1 MQDPKQTQFSI
12 LNNNNEYYRKMKK
25 NLSCIIA
32 FLTLTTVAN
41 ADGLVVADVGIQPGK
56 TATVQVALNSTGETY
71 RAILFTLSLPEGVSI
86 VTDEFGEPVTLA
98 DTHLA
103 TAGYN
108 VTANH
113 LDDGS
118 NRFAVMNTSGNVV
131 IPTKCGPLFS
141 FTIEANSAL
150 VSGTVLAG
158 ILSDIKLTDAYAV
171 DHHIDNMTFQI
182 TIEET
187 RTILNESST
196 TAPMGSDG
204 AVNVRVKRTIKANE
218 WSTICL
224 PFAMSADQIT
234 EAFGNN
240 VTWELAS
247 FNGYTITEDN
257 DDNIIG
263 ITVKFNSATSIA
275 ANTPCLIKVS
285 DNVTEFTVDG
295 VEIAPIEEPKVTKG
309 RGKMY
314 GNYVAGTE
322 LDYGCLFLS
331 GNQFWYSIGDTKIKA
346 FRGYFDFR
354 DYLTEFEENYSSRI
368 VMSFDDATGI
378 TNTNSTN
385 DTNEWYTVS
394 GVKVEKPVR
403 KGLYINNGHKV
414 VVK

>member
-1 MQDPKQTQFSI
+1 MDNVIYIKPFNAAAGTQTNVSICMKNTAEIRSFQFD
-12 LNNNNEYYRKMKK
+12 LY
-25 NLSCIIA
+25 
-32 FLTLTTVAN
+32 
-41 ADGLVVADVGIQPGK
+41 
-56 TATVQVALNSTGETY
+56 
-71 RAILFTLSLPEGVSI
+71 LPEGITAVKSSKGRIQGSLSAGRLPEEDMHSLTFSEHEGGVIRFLCDSEYGDTFTGNDGEIATLQVNISGTMADGDYPI
-86 VTDEFGEPVTLA
+86 VMKDMKLSEVDIANYYLA
-98 DTHLA
+98 DDIET
-103 TAGYN
+103 T
-108 VTANH
+108 VTIGEADTRVL
-113 LDDGS
+113 LD
-118 NRFAVMNTSGNVV
+118 
-131 IPTKCGPLFS
+131 
-141 FTIEANSAL
+141 
-150 VSGTVLAG
+150 
-158 ILSDIKLTDAYAV
+158 
-171 DHHIDNMTFQI
+171 
-182 TIEET
+182 ET
-187 RTILNESST
+187 ST
-196 TAPMGSDG
+196 TAPEASDG
-204 AVNVRVKRTIKANE
+204 AVDVRVKRTIKANE

-224 PFAMSADQIT
+224 PFAMSADQIK
-234 EAFGNN
+234 EALGNN

-295 VEIAPIEEPKVTKG
+295 VEIAPIEEPKVIKG

-354 DYLTEFEENYSSRI
+354 DYLTELEENYSSRI

>member
-1 MQDPKQTQFSI
+1 MDNVIYIKPFNAAAGTQTNVSICMKNTAEIRSFQFD
-12 LNNNNEYYRKMKK
+12 LY
-25 NLSCIIA
+25 
-32 FLTLTTVAN
+32 
-41 ADGLVVADVGIQPGK
+41 
-56 TATVQVALNSTGETY
+56 
-71 RAILFTLSLPEGVSI
+71 LPEGITAVKSSKGRIQGSLSAGRLPEEDMHSLTFSEHEGGVIRFLCDSEYGDTFTGNDGEIATLQVNISGTMADGDYPI
-86 VTDEFGEPVTLA
+86 VMKDMKLSEVDIANYYLA
-98 DTHLA
+98 DDIET
-103 TAGYN
+103 T
-108 VTANH
+108 VTIGEADTRVL
-113 LDDGS
+113 LD
-118 NRFAVMNTSGNVV
+118 
-131 IPTKCGPLFS
+131 
-141 FTIEANSAL
+141 
-150 VSGTVLAG
+150 
-158 ILSDIKLTDAYAV
+158 
-171 DHHIDNMTFQI
+171 
-182 TIEET
+182 ET
-187 RTILNESST
+187 ST
-196 TAPMGSDG
+196 TAPEASDG
-204 AVNVRVKRTIKANE
+204 AVDVRVKRTIKANE

-275 ANTPCLIKVS
+275 ANTPYLIKVS

-322 LDYGCLFLS
+322 LDYGCLLLS

-368 VMSFDDATGI
+368 VMSFEDGTGI
-378 TNTNSTN
+378 TNTNGTN